1 MRFGLGRKLSL
12 GILGVSGAIAL
23 LYFALMSMLFSS
35 TYETLTAALAAK
47 GKAEASTLAARL
59 PFALATDDQKEVGK
73 IVSDFNEKSATG
85 RSVVVLNKRLV
96 EVASSGPDKG
106 AWTAVREKL
115 SSIQGVTSWQQERLV
130 VSAAPCKNEDD
141 LSGYVVTLQ
150 SMDDFLAMRS
160 GLRNYAIG
168 IFLVGIF
175 AIGFVANLVVKK
187 LMVRPIVQTAA
198 RLRDIAHGDG
208 DLTQRLQTVTKDEI
222 GELAQQF
229 NSFAGKLCD
238 VMRNVG
244 DRVTPLA
251 DNAKDLSAASSSLQ
265 GSVDQTVA
273 RVTSVEAAAGTMRA
287 NTATAAR
294 SVEKAMMSLNSI
306 AGATEEMT
314 ASIADIAGHAE
325 KARDVSQQVVGQAK
339 EIDTFMVEL
348 ERSAQAIGKVTESI
362 TSISAQT
369 NLLALNATI
378 EAARA
383 GAAGKGF
390 AVVANEIKELAHQT
404 AIATEDVKARIKDIQ
419 ASTQSAIAGNVRI
432 ATVIGNINELVGS
445 IAASIAE
452 QATVAKAI
460 SSDIAS
466 ANGGVA
472 EANSLVSSNAAV
484 AESIAKDV
492 GDVTTAANQ
501 IRTVSDG
508 LHTNSGRLSKLSNE
522 LHAAVT
528 GFKY

>member
-23 LYFALMSMLFSS
+23 LYFALMAMLFSS
-35 TYETLTAALAAK
+35 TYETLTVALAAK

-59 PFALATDDQKEVGK
+59 PFALATDDKKEVGK
-73 IVSDFNEKSATG
+73 IVGDFNEKNASG
-85 RSVVVLNKRLV
+85 RSVVVLNKRMV

-106 AWTAVREKL
+106 AWTSVGDKL
-115 SSIQGVTSWQQERLV
+115 SGIQGVTSWQQERLV

-141 LSGYVVTLQ
+141 LSGYVVTLE

-160 GLRNYAIG
+160 GLRSYAIG
-168 IFLVGIF
+168 IFLVGII
-175 AIGFVANLVVKK
+175 AIGFVASLVIKRV
-187 LMVRPIVQTAA
+187 MVRPIVQTAA
-198 RLRDIAHGDG
+198 RLRDIANGDG
-208 DLTQRLQTVTKDEI
+208 DLTQRLQAVTKDEI
-222 GELAQQF
+222 GELAEQF
-229 NSFAGKLCD
+229 NGFAGKLRD
-238 VMRNVG
+238 VMRSVG
-244 DRVTPLA
+244 ERVTPLA
-251 DNAKDLSAASSSLQ
+251 DNAKELSAASSSLQ

-273 RVTSVEAAAGTMRA
+273 RVTSVESAAGTMSA

-294 SVEKAMMSLNSI
+294 SVEKAMMSLNSV
-306 AGATEEMT
+306 AGAVEEMT
-314 ASIADIAGHAE
+314 ASIADIAGHSE
-325 KARDVSQQVVGQAK
+325 KARDVSQEVVVQAK
-339 EIDTFMVEL
+339 EIETFMVEL

-404 AIATEDVKARIKDIQ
+404 AIATEDVKDRIKGIQ
-419 ASTQSAIAGNVRI
+419 ASTRSAIAGNVRI
-432 ATVIGNINELVGS
+432 ATVIGNINELVVS
-445 IAASIAE
+445 IAASITQ
-452 QATVAKAI
+452 QATVARAI
-460 SSDIAS
+460 SGDIAS

-472 EANSLVSSNAAV
+472 EANDLVSSNATV

-492 GDVTTAANQ
+492 GDVTVAANQ
-501 IRTVSDG
+501 IRNVSDG
-508 LHTNSGRLSKLSNE
+508 LHANSGRLSKLSNE
-522 LHAAVT
+522 LNAIVT
-528 GFKY
+528 RFKY

>member
-1 MRFGLGRKLSL
+1 
-12 GILGVSGAIAL
+12 
-23 LYFALMSMLFSS
+23 
-35 TYETLTAALAAK
+35 
-47 GKAEASTLAARL
+47 L
-59 PFALATDDQKEVGK
+59 P
-73 IVSDFNEKSATG
+73 
-85 RSVVVLNKRLV
+85 
-96 EVASSGPDKG
+96 
-106 AWTAVREKL
+106 
-115 SSIQGVTSWQQERLV
+115 
-130 VSAAPCKNEDD
+130 
-141 LSGYVVTLQ
+141 
-150 SMDDFLAMRS
+150 
-160 GLRNYAIG
+160 
-168 IFLVGIF
+168 
-175 AIGFVANLVVKK
+175 
-187 LMVRPIVQTAA
+187 
-198 RLRDIAHGDG
+198 
-208 DLTQRLQTVTKDEI
+208 
-222 GELAQQF
+222 
-229 NSFAGKLCD
+229 
-238 VMRNVG
+238 
-244 DRVTPLA
+244 
-251 DNAKDLSAASSSLQ
+251 
-265 GSVDQTVA
+265 
-273 RVTSVEAAAGTMRA
+273 
-287 NTATAAR
+287 
-294 SVEKAMMSLNSI
+294 
-306 AGATEEMT
+306 GATEEMT

-419 ASTQSAIAGNVRI
+419 ASTHSAIAGNVRI